1 MRRLLLARH
10 AKSSW
15 SDTGLMDHDRPLNGR
30 GRRAA
35 PLVAA
40 ALDNRG
46 FAPDLVYSSTSRR
59 TRDTW
64 TLMEPRFGGRPRVEY
79 LSELYHASPRA
90 VLGIVAGAPREADTL
105 MLLGHNPSTHALAAY
120 LARDGSR
127 KQRDRVIRSFP
138 TGAVAVIELARDD
151 WSAAEEGGQ
160 LLDFIIPRLLG

>member
-15 SDTGLMDHDRPLNGR
+15 SDTSLMDHDRPLNGR

-40 ALDNRG
+40 ALEDRG

-64 TLMEPRFGGRPRVEY
+64 ALMEPLFGGHPRVEY
-79 LSELYHASPRA
+79 LSGLYHAAPRA
-90 VLGIVAGAPREADTL
+90 VLDIVAEAPRETNTL
-105 MLLGHNPSTHALAAY
+105 MVLGHNPSTHALAAY
-120 LARDGSR
+120 LARDGNR

-138 TGAVAVIELARDD
+138 TGAVAVIELAGDD
-151 WSAAEEGGQ
+151 WDGADAGGQ

>member
-15 SDTGLMDHDRPLNGR
+15 SDPSLPDHDRPLNGR

-40 ALDNRG
+40 ALEDRG
-46 FAPDLVYSSTSRR
+46 FAPDLAYSSTSRR

-64 TLMEPRFGGRPRVEY
+64 ALMAPRFGGRPHIKY
-79 LSELYHASPRA
+79 LAELYHASPRA
-90 VLGIVAGAPREADTL
+90 VLDIVAGAPRSADTL
-105 MLLGHNPSTHALAAY
+105 MVLGHNPSTHALAAY
-120 LARDGSR
+120 LARGGSR
-127 KQRDRVIRSFP
+127 ERRDRVIRSFP
-138 TGAVAVIELARDD
+138 TGAVAVIELADDD
-151 WSAAEEGGQ
+151 WGAAEEGGH